1 MAMPMFA
8 TNNLIILLTHLV
20 RFFTF
25 SHSAWKKIKTIISK
39 LFLTKINVLTNM
51 RYLGKMSIAS
61 IARYN
66 NKGEGAAVAEAA
78 HDEILIVWIYVFF
91 YVIYLMTSRSISDLM
106 HISVYWNYQRHSLLE
121 TQR

>member
-1 MAMPMFA
+1 M
-8 TNNLIILLTHLV
+8 
-20 RFFTF
+20 
-25 SHSAWKKIKTIISK
+25 
-39 LFLTKINVLTNM
+39 
-51 RYLGKMSIAS
+51 S

-66 NKGEGAAVAEAA
+66 NKGEGAAVADAAHDA
-78 HDEILIVWIYVFF
+78 HDEILIDFNCLDIFF